1 LSEPTPPGD
10 RRDRPANLS
19 PELAAELARHLPD
32 RVDIDPDD
40 VQRDLARLVLALME
54 LLRQVVE
61 HQAVRRM
68 EQDDLSEEEIERM
81 GVALLRLEEKLR
93 EMTEVFGLAPEDL
106 SIDLG
111 PLGKLV

>member
-1 LSEPTPPGD
+1 MNESG
-10 RRDRPANLS
+10 RPNAIS
-19 PELAAELARHLPD
+19 PELMAELAKHLPD

-68 EQDDLSEEEIERM
+68 DQGDLSENEVERM
-81 GVALLRLEEKLR
+81 GVALLRLEEKLH
-93 EMTEVFGLAPEDL
+93 ELTAVFGLAPEDL
-106 SIDLG
+106 GIDLG